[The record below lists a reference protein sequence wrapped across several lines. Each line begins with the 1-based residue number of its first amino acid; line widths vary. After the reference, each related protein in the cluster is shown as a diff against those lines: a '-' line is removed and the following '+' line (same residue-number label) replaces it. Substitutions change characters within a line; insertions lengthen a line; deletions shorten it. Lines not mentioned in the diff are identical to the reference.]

1 MIEGGGMIERGERE
15 RERET
20 HLLDRDV
27 HEQVRSLDRDCLVA

>member
-1 MIEGGGMIERGERE
+1 MIEGGGMIERGE